1 MKLEKAIELINN
13 TTKEQADKSLKDF
26 KKRFIVSS
34 NGGKQTYFGSKR
46 LILNKPG
53 SVESYIN
60 VGLLMKLNEEVFSD
74 DEKMKFKELQIRH
87 IDLFTFIE
95 LIKNDNITDK
105 LTELFQN
112 IIDFCPECK
121 EIRRKK
127 RIAYQFLQENK
138 ITETTSKTYFTRS
151 IYTDKILKS
160 VDIPEHQLVQI
171 LLDYQNYIGNTE
183 WRNYIKEKE
192 EEERK
197 RNSKKTFIQW
207 LQA

>member
-13 TTKEQADKSLKDF
+13 TTKETNKTSIVDKS
-26 KKRFIVSS
+26 
-34 NGGKQTYFGSKR
+34 TYFKTKR
-46 LILNKPG
+46 LVLNKPG
-53 SVESYIN
+53 SVYSYIN
-60 VGLLMKLNEEVFSD
+60 TGLLMKLNEETFSD
-74 DEKMKFKELQIRH
+74 EEKEKFNELQIRH
-87 IDLFTFIE
+87 SNLFNFIE
-95 LIKNDNITDK
+95 LVRNGEEN
-105 LTELFQN
+105 LEELFSTVV
-112 IIDFCPECK
+112 DFCPEGR
-121 EIRRKK
+121 EIKRKK
-127 RIAYQFLQENK
+127 SIAYQFLQENK

-197 RNSKKTFIQW
+197 RNIKKTFIQW
-207 LQA
+207 LQS

>member
-1 MKLEKAIELINN
+1 MKLEKAIELILN
-13 TTKEQADKSLKDF
+13 TKKEQADKSLKDF

-53 SVESYIN
+53 SVESYLN
-60 VGLLMKLNEEVFSD
+60 AGLLMKLNEEVFSD

-95 LIKNDNITDK
+95 LIQTHKIYDNVE
-105 LTELFQN
+105 ELFQN
-112 IIDFCPECK
+112 IIDFCPEGK

-138 ITETTSKTYFTRS
+138 IQDTTSKSYFTRS
-151 IYTDKILKS
+151 PYTDNILKNI
-160 VDIPEHQLVQI
+160 DIPEHQLVQI
-171 LLDYQNYIGNTE
+171 LVDYQKYIGNTE

-192 EEERK
+192 EVERK
-197 RNSKKTFIQW
+197 RNIKKTFVQW

>member
-13 TTKEQADKSLKDF
+13 TTKETNKTSIVDKS
-26 KKRFIVSS
+26 
-34 NGGKQTYFGSKR
+34 TYFKTKR
-46 LILNKPG
+46 LVLNKPG
-53 SVESYIN
+53 SVYSYIN
-60 VGLLMKLNEEVFSD
+60 TGLLMKLNEETFSD
-74 DEKMKFKELQIRH
+74 EEKEKFNELQIRH
-87 IDLFTFIE
+87 SNLFNFIE
-95 LIKNDNITDK
+95 LVRNGEENLED
-105 LTELFQN
+105 LFSTVV
-112 IIDFCPECK
+112 DFCPEGR
-121 EIRRKK
+121 EIKRKK
-127 RIAYQFLQENK
+127 SIAYQFLQENK

-207 LQA
+207 LQS

>member
-13 TTKEQADKSLKDF
+13 TTKETNKTSIVDKS
-26 KKRFIVSS
+26 
-34 NGGKQTYFGSKR
+34 TYFKTKR
-46 LILNKPG
+46 LVLNKPG
-53 SVESYIN
+53 SVYSYIN
-60 VGLLMKLNEEVFSD
+60 TGLLMKLNEETFSD
-74 DEKMKFKELQIRH
+74 EEKEKFNELQIRH
-87 IDLFTFIE
+87 SNLFNFIE
-95 LIKNDNITDK
+95 LVRNGEEN
-105 LTELFQN
+105 LEELFSTVV
-112 IIDFCPECK
+112 DFCPEGR
-121 EIRRKK
+121 EIKRKK
-127 RIAYQFLQENK
+127 SIAYQFLQENK

-151 IYTDKILKS
+151 TYTDKILKS

-207 LQA
+207 LQS

>member
-13 TTKEQADKSLKDF
+13 TTKETNKTSIVDKS
-26 KKRFIVSS
+26 
-34 NGGKQTYFGSKR
+34 TYFKTKR
-46 LILNKPG
+46 LVLNKPG
-53 SVESYIN
+53 SVYSYIN
-60 VGLLMKLNEEVFSD
+60 TGLLMKLNEETFSD
-74 DEKMKFKELQIRH
+74 EEKEKFNELQIRH
-87 IDLFTFIE
+87 SNLFNFIE
-95 LIKNDNITDK
+95 LVRNGEEN
-105 LTELFQN
+105 LEELFSTVV
-112 IIDFCPECK
+112 DFCPEGR
-121 EIRRKK
+121 EIKRKK
-127 RIAYQFLQENK
+127 SIAYQFLQENK

-207 LQA
+207 LQS